1 MPFTDVK
8 PVLLIIAG
16 PAGSGKTTL
25 CERLVGEFPGQV
37 QRVVTATTREPR
49 PGEMNGVAY
58 HFFSDAEFDEH
69 LTRGEFLEWAR
80 VHAHARRYG
89 TLRRSVLEPLAAGRN
104 LVMNVDVQGVHHFQE
119 AAKSDP
125 LLRRA
130 LVTVFVMTATLDE
143 LRARLTG
150 RGDKPDDIERRM
162 RTAEQEVRE
171 ADSFDYH
178 LTSRSRDED
187 FAALLSIWE
196 AAKRRA
202 ASSR

>member
-25 CERLVGEFPGQV
+25 CERLVAENPGQV
-37 QRVVTATTREPR
+37 ARVVTATTREPR
-49 PGEMNGVAY
+49 PGEVNGVSY
-58 HFFSDAEFDEH
+58 HFFNDAEFDEH

-89 TLRRSVLEPLAAGRN
+89 TLRRSVLEPLASGRN

-130 LVTVFVMTATLDE
+130 LVTVFVMTATMDE
-143 LRARLTG
+143 LRARLIG
-150 RGDKPDDIERRM
+150 RGDKPEDIERRM

-178 LTSRSRDED
+178 LTSRGRDDD
-187 FAALLSIWE
+187 FAALRSIWE
-196 AAKRRA
+196 ASKRRN
-202 ASSR
+202 SLR